1 MVREAEVAPNP
12 FSLSLAVAQVR
23 ASSLPLV
30 SREYHHITLCVWSSS
45 HLKSYHTFGILNF
58 ECISKTYLVVV
69 PSLYDFKMDTRKI
82 RTKTPKKPLLP
93 LLPAVHNNVS
103 FVTET
108 KNILVH

>member
-30 SREYHHITLCVWSSS
+30 NIISLCVWSSS

-93 LLPAVHNNVS
+93 LLSAVHNNVS